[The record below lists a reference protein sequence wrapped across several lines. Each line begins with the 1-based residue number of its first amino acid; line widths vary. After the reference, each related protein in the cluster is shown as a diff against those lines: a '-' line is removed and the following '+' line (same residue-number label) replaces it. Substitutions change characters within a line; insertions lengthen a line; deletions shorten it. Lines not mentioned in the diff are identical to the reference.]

1 MPPPRRDYAQA
12 PAAQQASRNA
22 DHCRVGGGV
31 DPGPPFFRFAEGLR
45 PYTNHLWHDALFCIS
60 LRFHQVAPGEPMKSI
75 QVDSHVLDYLKAHG
89 MDEGQ
94 SASDV
99 LRSLLLHTIEIDD
112 ELYVYLMSLASTPG
126 ETANSILRRELD
138 IGEAPE
144 QPPAVI
150 EFHIPAGTGSNPWNT
165 RDTAVQ
171 GVVGQTLRI
180 HNDDNV
186 PHRLH
191 TSGAPFPHAASE
203 TLPGTF
209 SDFVLAQPYGLDA
222 MPGIYDHIYGQAARF
237 WINVRAA
244 T

>member
-1 MPPPRRDYAQA
+1 M
-12 PAAQQASRNA
+12 
-22 DHCRVGGGV
+22 
-31 DPGPPFFRFAEGLR
+31 
-45 PYTNHLWHDALFCIS
+45 
-60 LRFHQVAPGEPMKSI
+60 PMKSI

-89 MDEGQ
+89 MGDGQ

-99 LRSLLLHTIEIDD
+99 LRSLRLHAIEIDD
-112 ELYVYLMSLASTPG
+112 ELYAYLMSLASAPG

-138 IGEAPE
+138 VDEGEGPA
-144 QPPAVI
+144 QPPPLI
-150 EFHIPAGTGSNPWNT
+150 EFHIPAGTGGNPWNT

-191 TSGAPFPHAASE
+191 TSGAPFPHAAND

-209 SDFVLAQPYGLDA
+209 SDVVLTQPYGLDT
-222 MPGIYDHIYGQAARF
+222 MPGIYDHNFGQTARF
-237 WINVRAA
+237 WINVKAA
-244 T
+244 I

>member
-1 MPPPRRDYAQA
+1 MP
-12 PAAQQASRNA
+12 
-22 DHCRVGGGV
+22 V
-31 DPGPPFFRFAEGLR
+31 
-45 PYTNHLWHDALFCIS
+45 
-60 LRFHQVAPGEPMKSI
+60 KSI

-89 MDEGQ
+89 MGDGQ

-99 LRSLLLHTIEIDD
+99 LRSLLLHAIEIDD
-112 ELYVYLMSLASTPG
+112 ELYAYLMSLASAPG

-138 IGEAPE
+138 VDEGEGPA
-144 QPPAVI
+144 QPPPLI
-150 EFHIPAGTGSNPWNT
+150 EFHIPAGTGGNPWNT

-191 TSGAPFPHAASE
+191 TSGAPFPHAAND

-209 SDFVLAQPYGLDA
+209 SDVVLTQPYGLDT
-222 MPGIYDHIYGQAARF
+222 MPGIYDHNFGQTARF
-237 WINVRAA
+237 WINVKAA
-244 T
+244 I

>member
-1 MPPPRRDYAQA
+1 MP
-12 PAAQQASRNA
+12 
-22 DHCRVGGGV
+22 V
-31 DPGPPFFRFAEGLR
+31 
-45 PYTNHLWHDALFCIS
+45 
-60 LRFHQVAPGEPMKSI
+60 KSI
-75 QVDSHVLDYLKAHG
+75 QVDSQVFDHLKAHG
-89 MDEGQ
+89 MGEGQ

-112 ELYVYLMSLASTPG
+112 ELYAYLMSLASTPG

-138 IGEAPE
+138 VGEGEGPA
-144 QPPAVI
+144 QPPALI
-150 EFHIPAGTGSNPWNT
+150 EFHIPAGTGGNPWNT

-171 GVVGQTLRI
+171 GAVGQTLRI

-191 TSGAPFPHAASE
+191 TSGAPFPHAAND

-209 SDFVLAQPYGLDA
+209 SDVVLAQPYGLDT
-222 MPGIYDHIYGQAARF
+222 MPGIYDHNFGPPARF
-237 WINVRAA
+237 WINVKAA